1 MCKLPVKCRILGG
14 SDEQLPDWS
23 NKTRKKSTLK
33 RDSVKKIE
41 FKTKPVKV
49 KQILVGTG
57 VILC

>member
-49 KQILVGTG
+49 K
-57 VILC
+57 